1 MELWLTLGALAAGT
15 GVFAAAAIA
24 ERRPRRSL
32 DVPLISPMPVM
43 FAGLVIVILALV
55 HLVNLAGV
63 VTGR

>member
-1 MELWLTLGALAAGT
+1 M
-15 GVFAAAAIA
+15 
-24 ERRPRRSL
+24 
-32 DVPLISPMPVM
+32 ISPMPVM